1 MTSWKRILCFMLA
14 VMLVIFMAACG
25 QDAAPADESAEPAA
39 DEAAAYEMDAEGSIL
54 LKASGMCTYSFE
66 EEQEE
71 AWADGVSAVYVR
83 EMPADPAAEPVSDA
97 DLVDAAK
104 YTVSTTKVILDSDL
118 FAVDPG
124 NEKQYEVTIQSADA
138 DDYHLALTIQN
149 KRPTEFEVR
158 TIDGSGNVVSSK
170 VFSYEE
176 MEAMCTNEDYYT
188 AACVM
193 HGMNSYHAMG
203 VYLNDL
209 LAAAGVEFG
218 PGMSLAMRST
228 DAPDSIEATEINKG
242 DKTGVVFDNPEHYW
256 MKARYTDNYKLTYE
270 DLYGRDRYFIYAP
283 WDDAAVGQMLADDG
297 AEWSLDARE
306 ALAATNLYEKKDQPM
321 VAIQYESFEYNTDPR
336 DPRTT
341 TDVVWDLSKNE
352 RGFCF
357 LFGLAMDDDTAT
369 NYTSFDDDLQE
380 YPLVVDESKAGL
392 TAFEEGP
399 DPCGTSARMTKL
411 LCGID
416 IFLEGG
422 VN

>member
-1 MTSWKRILCFMLA
+1 MKLWKKVICFMLA
-14 VMLVIFMAACG
+14 AMLVVFMAACAQDG
-25 QDAAPADESAEPAA
+25 ASDDAAADDGGQA
-39 DEAAAYEMDAEGSIL
+39 AAAYEADAEGSIL

-66 EEQEE
+66 EEQDEG
-71 AWADGVSAVYVR
+71 WADNVTAVYVR
-83 EMPADPAAEPVSDA
+83 EMPADPAATPVADG

-158 TIDGSGNVVSSK
+158 TIDGSGSVVSSK
-170 VFSYEE
+170 TFTYAE

-193 HGMNSYHAMG
+193 HGMNSYHAKG

-218 PGMSLAMRST
+218 PGMSLGMRST
-228 DAPDSIEATEINKG
+228 DAPESIEATMINKG
-242 DKTGVVFDNPEHYW
+242 DKTGTVVENPESYW

-270 DLYGRDRYFIYAP
+270 DLYERDRYFVYAP
-283 WDDAAVGQMLADDG
+283 WDDEAVGQMLADDG
-297 AEWSLDARE
+297 AAWSLDARE
-306 ALAATNLYEKKDQPM
+306 ALAATNLYEKKEQPM

-336 DPRTT
+336 DPRST
-341 TDVVWDLSKNE
+341 TDVVWKLSPNE
-352 RGFCF
+352 RAFCF

-369 NYTSFDDDLQE
+369 NYTAYDDDKEE

-399 DPCGTSARMTKL
+399 DPCGTAARMTKL